1 MEWSPLAL
9 LGQIVEGTPA
19 TVTPHMAGPM
29 ILPELLQRKSL
40 FSFLYKIDLDL
51 AEQTQA
57 KGCPF
62 VGDRCIARIISESL
76 EVVLLILMRH
86 LRFVLAYAVAVQAA
100 VDGYCRLQ

>member
-1 MEWSPLAL
+1 
-9 LGQIVEGTPA
+9 
-19 TVTPHMAGPM
+19 MAGPM

-62 VGDRCIARIISESL
+62 VGGRCIAHIISESL

-86 LRFVLAYAVAVQAA
+86 LRFVLAYAVAVRAA
-100 VDGYCRLQ
+100 VDV